1 LRCFYCNI
9 NVPPTFDG
17 DVLSYIDLD
26 IDVLVQPDFSYQVLD
41 LEEFENH
48 SRVYSYPDDV
58 RKNAYKA
65 VEELIRLIEA
75 REFPFR
81 AAS

>member
-1 LRCFYCNI
+1 
-9 NVPPTFDG
+9 
-17 DVLSYIDLD
+17 
-26 IDVLVQPDFSYQVLD
+26 VLVQPDFSYQVLD

-48 SRVYSYPDDV
+48 SRLYSYPDDV
-58 RKNAYKA
+58 RKNAYNA

-75 REFPFR
+75 RDFPFR